1 MNTRMK
7 PAINFHCNARFIVKI
22 RPESPNPR
30 WRIRLR
36 KIHRVSGFPQRNVLA
51 SIANQSRAARLVLR
65 RREDARPIDAKQIA
79 GPEQAPRATKRDSP
93 LLLVPLRS
101 DRRGE
106 LRAVFFLTRFD
117 SSKC

>member
-36 KIHRVSGFPQRNVLA
+36 KIHRVSGFGPLREPLQSSIQRLRPPTA
-51 SIANQSRAARLVLR
+51 EQCAEAERSEEHTSELQSRFDLVCR
-65 RREDARPIDAKQIA
+65 
-79 GPEQAPRATKRDSP
+79 
-93 LLLVPLRS
+93 LLLEKKKL
-101 DRRGE
+101 E
-106 LRAVFFLTRFD
+106 LQPD
-117 SSKC
+117 P